1 MKTLQR
7 KISNATQIINT
18 LSYTSTDAKHLQTML
33 DKLEVLIKVSKA
45 DLPSSEGLTLRPL
58 SLLKRTRQIK
68 QKYKNLSKRASTYSA
83 LESHPH
89 SKPGRKRAD
98 FRYRNRVGRKAQHL
112 RKVQVLFCLFVTI
125 HVPCTPYRKQ
135 NHRNTRTLHPSH

>member
-18 LSYTSTDAKHLQTML
+18 LSYTCTDAKHLQSML
-33 DKLEVLIKVSKA
+33 DKLDEQIREFKA
-45 DLPSSEGLTLRPL
+45 GLQSSEGLILRPL
-58 SLLKRTRQIK
+58 SLLKQTRQIK

-89 SKPGRKRAD
+89 SKPGRKKAD

-112 RKVQVLFCLFVTI
+112 RKVQV
-125 HVPCTPYRKQ
+125 
-135 NHRNTRTLHPSH
+135 